1 MIQLPIRHMTLYKHG
16 VGFYERR
23 AQFTGESVELSFRVE
38 EMNDILKSLTAIDW
52 GTGKV
57 LGIDYATPQSKEE
70 RLEGCSI
77 HLSDERSLQDLVVAL
92 RGREVRLHLDQGE
105 QVSGVVVG
113 LDEAPAE
120 QPLGTTLVSILA
132 DEANNVS
139 TYPISRLQGLDVLDA
154 QGANDLR
161 FFLRTSLSQEQY
173 RQVSIRLTPGE
184 HELSISYIAPAP
196 TWRVSYRLVMDTLGK
211 EKKSL
216 LFGWGI
222 FDNRLEEDL
231 QGISLSLVAGMP
243 ISFVY
248 DLYNPFTPARPV
260 IKEEGRVASG
270 PVEFEA
276 TLRGA
281 SKPAQ
286 FKRDEVTEDFLSV
299 SPGRHLQTRVAA
311 RAIQE
316 STPVDVTSK
325 DLGELFQYILQTPV
339 TVGRGQSAMVPILTS
354 PLEFHKDLL
363 YNNMKMPR
371 HPVATLRME
380 NSTGLALERGPVT
393 VLENG
398 EYVGEAVMPFTPMG
412 KEIVVPY
419 AVELGVRIAE
429 TPAMRDEIHAL
440 RIQAGYLVVEN
451 WSILTIAYQINNT
464 TSQPQTILIEHPRRA
479 EFDLFDSPKA
489 KETTPEFYRF
499 EVQAP
504 AQGEFTQEIKERRL
518 TYRREEIRSQSLENL
533 SRFLRQGLLEQKVF
547 DKLAD
552 LLHLWEKLAEHE
564 RELAQIDKDREKIF
578 KVQQQIQ
585 GNMGALGNTGR
596 EGDLRIRYVS
606 ELETTE
612 EKLRQ
617 MSEKEAY
624 YRSQMEQIEA
634 EIQAR
639 LKALK

>member
-23 AQFTGESVELSFRVE
+23 AKFTGKSVELAFRVE
-38 EMNDILKSLTAIDW
+38 EMNDILKSMTAIDW
-52 GTGKV
+52 GAGKV

-77 HLSDERSLQDLVVAL
+77 HLSDERSLQSLLVGL

-161 FFLRTSLSQEQY
+161 IFLRTSLSQEQY

-211 EKKSL
+211 ETKSL

-231 QGISLSLVAGMP
+231 QEISLTLVAGMP

-260 IKEEGRVASG
+260 IKEQGRIASG
-270 PVEFEA
+270 PVEFDA
-276 TLRGA
+276 PTRGVSKQAQLR
-281 SKPAQ
+281 
-286 FKRDEVTEDFLSV
+286 RDEVTDDFSSA
-299 SPGRHLQTRVAA
+299 SPGRHLLTRVAA

-325 DLGELFQYILQTPV
+325 DLGELFQYIIQTPV

-354 PLEFHKDLL
+354 SLEFHKDLL

-371 HPVATLRME
+371 HPVATLRMQ
-380 NSTGLALERGPVT
+380 NTTGLALERGPVT
-393 VLENG
+393 VLEDG
-398 EYVGEAVMPFTPMG
+398 EYVGEAVLPFTPMG

-419 AVELGVRIAE
+419 AVELGVRITE

-451 WSILTIAYQINNT
+451 WNILTHAYQINNT

-479 EFDLFDSPKA
+479 EFELFDSTKS
-489 KETTPEFYRF
+489 KEATPEFYRF

-518 TYRREEIRSQSLENL
+518 IYRREEIRSQSLENL
-533 SRFLRQGLLEQKVF
+533 SRFLQQGLLEQKVF
-547 DKLAD
+547 EKVAD
-552 LLHLWEKLAEHE
+552 LLRLWEKLAKHDQ
-564 RELAQIDKDREKIF
+564 ELAEIDQRREKIF
-578 KVQQQIQ
+578 KEQQQIQ
-585 GNMGALGNTGR
+585 GNMTALGTTGR
-596 EGDLRIRYVS
+596 EGDLRIRYVT
-606 ELETTE
+606 ELESTE
-612 EKLRQ
+612 ERLQQ
-617 MSEKEAY
+617 M
-624 YRSQMEQIEA
+624 REA
-634 EIQAR
+634 EAAIREQKERIEVEIQSR
-639 LKALK
+639 LKTLA